1 MRPVTPPHLPDL
13 ADDTGWTWG
22 AVGASLSTHL
32 LLVLVIAGVSRREAG
47 PEPVLAEQHAVT
59 RYVELPP
66 LPPKLEPVALTSS
79 AVRVPPEPE
88 PPLEPEPPP
97 DRVPRPQVTRGPDVP
112 EAVTIAPDPPPEE
125 APPGE
130 APPASAPLEADGSP
144 PADATKPPAEPTELA
159 LLPIESEAQRL
170 FGAPRVGSDRV
181 DGPSVERRWATEVTE
196 DRENDCRPRP
206 RRALAPGE
214 NPAMGHVEG
223 RVYREGT
230 TTPLAGAFLQI
241 IGTSYSTFADDDGWY
256 RLAFD
261 QSLVD
266 ECRTQYVQV
275 TKDGFRPRRL
285 ILALGPRTS
294 NDVRMRRY

>member
-1 MRPVTPPHLPDL
+1 MRPVAPPHLPDL

-22 AVGASLSTHL
+22 AIGASLGTHL
-32 LLVLVIAGVSRREAG
+32 LLMVVAFGLSRRDA
-47 PEPVLAEQHAVT
+47 EPPSRRAAEPTPVT

-66 LPPKLEPVALTSS
+66 LPPTPAPVTLPQPTSRP
-79 AVRVPPEPE
+79 ADQPPADQ
-88 PPLEPEPPP
+88 PPP

-112 EAVTIAPDPPPEE
+112 EEVTIERDPPPDE

-130 APPASAPLEADGSP
+130 APPAAAPEP
-144 PADATKPPAEPTELA
+144 PRAEPPSRRAAEAPTEVA

-170 FGAPRVGSDRV
+170 FGAPRVGSDRM
-181 DGPSVERRWATEVTE
+181 DGPSIERRWATEVTE

-206 RRALAPGE
+206 RRALLPGE
-214 NPAMGHVEG
+214 KPTMGHVEG

-230 TTPLAGAFLQI
+230 STPLAGAFLQI

-285 ILALGPRTS
+285 ILALGARTS

>member
-47 PEPVLAEQHAVT
+47 PEPVLAEQQTVT

-66 LPPKLEPVALTSS
+66 LPPTLEPVAL
-79 AVRVPPEPE
+79 ADPPSRRAAEPLPE
-88 PPLEPEPPP
+88 AEPPP

-112 EAVTIAPDPPPEE
+112 EEVTIERDRPPEE

-130 APPASAPLEADGSP
+130 APPASSPEPPRADQPTSR
-144 PADATKPPAEPTELA
+144 PADQPTEVA

>member
-1 MRPVTPPHLPDL
+1 MRPVAPPHLPDL
-13 ADDTGWTWG
+13 ADDIGWTWE
-22 AVGASLSTHL
+22 AIGASLGTHL
-32 LLVLVIAGVSRREAG
+32 LLVLLIAGASRSDA
-47 PEPVLAEQHAVT
+47 EPTPVPAEQSAVT

-66 LPPKLEPVALTSS
+66 LPRT
-79 AVRVPPEPE
+79 PEPLALAE
-88 PPLEPEPPP
+88 PPRRRAAEPPAEPPP

-112 EAVTIAPDPPPEE
+112 EEVTIERDPPPDE

-130 APPASAPLEADGSP
+130 APPASAPEP
-144 PADATKPPAEPTELA
+144 PRAEPPTRPEAGPTTELA
-159 LLPIESEAQRL
+159 LLPIESEARRL
-170 FGAPRVGSDRV
+170 FGSPRVGSDRMN
-181 DGPSVERRWATEVTE
+181 GPTVERRWATEITE

-214 NPAMGHVEG
+214 RPELGHVEG

-256 RLAFD
+256 RLVFA

-285 ILALGPRTS
+285 ILALGARTS

>member
-1 MRPVTPPHLPDL
+1 MLAVVGISQRAAEPPSRPTAEPPP
-13 ADDTGWTWG
+13 
-22 AVGASLSTHL
+22 
-32 LLVLVIAGVSRREAG
+32 
-47 PEPVLAEQHAVT
+47 VT

-66 LPPKLEPVALTSS
+66 LPPTPQPIALAEPPSRRADEPT
-79 AVRVPPEPE
+79 PEPT
-88 PPLEPEPPP
+88 PPP

-112 EAVTIAPDPPPEE
+112 EEVTIERAPPPEE

-130 APPASAPLEADGSP
+130 APPAMAPEP
-144 PADATKPPAEPTELA
+144 PTPEPPSRRAAGPPTELT

-170 FGAPRVGSDRV
+170 FGAPRVGSDRM
-181 DGPSVERRWATEVTE
+181 DGPSIERRWATEVTE
-196 DRENDCRPRP
+196 DRANDCRPRS

-214 NPAMGHVEG
+214 EPVMGHVEG
-223 RVYREGT
+223 RVFREGT
-230 TTPLAGAFLQI
+230 STPLAGAFLQI

-256 RLAFD
+256 RLVFD

-285 ILALGPRTS
+285 ILALGLRSS